1 MRDFRSWSHA
11 QLASLLAR
19 KSPEFDDIATNNLS
33 DAYLL
38 EEVAA
43 GRAVFEVDEQ
53 AVAVVRPEGWH
64 PDQPASSLWLVYVEP
79 GARRAGH
86 GRALVKRV
94 IVKHVKDYPMVL
106 LCHGEARVRFFR
118 RCGFALDHTT
128 AAGSWMVRMPRKP
141 RRVARPAS
149 RPA

>member
-1 MRDFRSWSHA
+1 MRDFRSWSHR
-11 QLASLLAR
+11 QLANLLAQ
-19 KSPEFDDIATNNLS
+19 KAHEFNDVPTNDLS

-43 GRAVFEVDEQ
+43 GRAVFEVDEH
-53 AVAVVRPEGWH
+53 AVAVVRPERWH
-64 PDQPASSLWLVYVEP
+64 PDQPASCLWLVYVDP
-79 GARRAGH
+79 RARRAGH

-94 IVKHVKDYPMVL
+94 LAKHVKDYPMVL

-128 AAGSWMVRMPRKP
+128 EAGSWMVRMPRKP
-141 RRVARPAS
+141 RAVTR
-149 RPA
+149 